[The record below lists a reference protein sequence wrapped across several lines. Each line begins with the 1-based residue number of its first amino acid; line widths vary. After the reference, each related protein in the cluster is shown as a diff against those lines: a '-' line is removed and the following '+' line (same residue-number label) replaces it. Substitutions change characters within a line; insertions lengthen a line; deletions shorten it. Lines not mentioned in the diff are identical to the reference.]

1 MYLEH
6 LKILLLALVLVTL
19 VLTGHRPRKGLPS
32 QGQIPTQPLP
42 AGLKGYELYS
52 WQAGRE
58 WYFTLSSRPHR
69 DKMVQ
74 EITSGENDIGNDRVK
89 VTVQGVHDVEVLL
102 ERLPP
107 DARVAWLGPQTIK
120 RQGSKPGAL
129 ALPSRRVVE
138 DIKAHCN
145 EQGVRLEVSK

>member
-6 LKILLLALVLVTL
+6 TKIVLLALVLL
-19 VLTGHRPRKGLPS
+19 ILMLTGYRPRKGLPT
-32 QGQIPTQPLP
+32 QGQIPTEPLP

-52 WQAGRE
+52 WQVDRE
-58 WYFTLSSRPHR
+58 WYFTLSSEANRA
-69 DKMVQ
+69 KTVQ

-89 VTVQGVHDVEVLL
+89 VTVQGVHDVEVIM

-107 DARVAWLGPQTIK
+107 DARVAWVGPQAIK

-138 DIKAHCN
+138 DIKAHCD